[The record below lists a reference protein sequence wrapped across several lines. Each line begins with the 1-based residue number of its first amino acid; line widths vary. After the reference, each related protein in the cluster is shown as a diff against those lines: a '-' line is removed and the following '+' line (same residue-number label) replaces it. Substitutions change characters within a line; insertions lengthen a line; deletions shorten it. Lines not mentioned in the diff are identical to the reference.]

1 MPGFVASIDTSLT
14 VPIRLTHLYYICFLA
29 GFAISATIFCILHWV
44 FPAKDVVNF
53 VASISSP
60 KLLMAEYQDQWD
72 VGDSEITEDVS
83 KNAYVVDR
91 EVA

>member
-14 VPIRLTHLYYICFLA
+14 VPIGLTHLYYICFLA

-44 FPAKDVVNF
+44 FPANDVVHF

-60 KLLMAEYQDQWD
+60 KLLMAGYQDRWD
-72 VGDSEITEDVS
+72 VEDSEITDDVS

-91 EVA
+91 EIS